1 MSDTTAAHVLD
12 WTRSRIGRLSGVGME
27 AGGHAARAGEIGG
40 RLAKDL
46 ASGILPFITMP
57 YRAELEKKLPEAL
70 EGIKHC
76 EHMLLLG
83 IGGSALG
90 ARALQKAFR
99 PEQDRPGYK
108 GPWLWIADNVD
119 AETLEAWFAS
129 LPPEKTAVVVISK
142 SGGTIETLSQ
152 YFLAKEWL
160 HKALGENWKKNVVM
174 VTDDAKGYLREEATR
189 ESMVSLPVPD
199 YLGGR
204 FSALSAVGMLPAAFL
219 GMRWKDLLAGA
230 ASVAA
235 PLVED
240 PSALKSHPAWDLA
253 VWNRQLMENGYS
265 QLIFFSYIP
274 LWSYLGAWFA
284 QLWGE
289 SLGKSGKGS
298 MPLPAVGV
306 TDQHSLQQMFLDG
319 PKDKG
324 CLFLHSPSLSK
335 GRAFSKNLPEQWAFL
350 RGRNFGDLLEAE
362 GLGTRMALSQCKVP
376 MVEMRLAS
384 TDEMA
389 AGKMMMLLEMTTLLT
404 GWLLDIDPLDQ
415 PAVELGKRLANARL
429 GAPGYSEE
437 SAALASFLAGK
448 GRVSEF

>member
-1 MSDTTAAHVLD
+1 MPDQPRFHSLD
-12 WTRSRIGRLSGVGME
+12 WTRSRIGRLSGVNPE
-27 AGGHAARAGEIGG
+27 DGGHAARVTEISG

-46 ASGILPFITMP
+46 AAGVLPFMTMP
-57 YRAELEKKLPEAL
+57 YRADLERELPLAL
-70 EGIKHC
+70 EGIAHC
-76 EHMLLLG
+76 RHMLLLG

-99 PEQDRPGYK
+99 PEQDRPGYD

-119 AETLEAWFAS
+119 ADTLEAWLAA
-129 LPPEKTAVVVISK
+129 LPARETAVVVISK
-142 SGGTIETLSQ
+142 SGGTIETLAQ

-160 HKALGENWKKNVVM
+160 YKELGDSWKKNVVM
-174 VTDDAKGYLREEATR
+174 VTDEARGYLRDEAVR
-189 ESMVSLPVPD
+189 ENMVSLPVPD

-219 GMRWKDLLAGA
+219 GMDWKQIMQGA
-230 ASVAA
+230 ADTAVS
-235 PLVED
+235 LVTD
-240 PSALKSHPAWDLA
+240 PGGVKNHSAWDLA
-253 VWNRQLMENGYS
+253 VWNRQLMESGYS
-265 QLIFFSYIP
+265 QLIFFTYIP

-289 SLGKSGKGS
+289 SLGKNGKGS

-324 CLFLHSPSLSK
+324 CLFLHCPDLPR
-335 GRAFSKNLPEQWAFL
+335 GRAFSSNLPDSWSFL
-350 RGRNFGDLLEAE
+350 RGRLFGDLLEAE
-362 GLGTRMALSQCKVP
+362 GLGTRMALFQSKVP
-376 MVEMRLAS
+376 LVEMRLAAA
-384 TDEMA
+384 DEEA
-389 AGKMMMLLEMTTLLT
+389 AGRMMMLLEMTTLFT

-429 GAPGYSEE
+429 GAPGYEEE
-437 SAALASFLAGK
+437 SASLEAFLAVK
-448 GRVSEF
+448 GRVSRF